1 MDTVYAI
8 PAAYATF
15 LGCARIGGVEL
26 VPFPSNGHLAGEPRS
41 AALVD
46 AELQTTDLAI
56 DATERLKTVLSEV
69 KRAKADLDRSR
80 YQADTLPS
88 GTPDDVIQ
96 DYERRTRN
104 AYRRWYD
111 AQHQAVVLEAE
122 TRRRKL
128 ESLGLYLRQFE
139 QTRDSLLAEYGDL
152 GPHYRILVDRMAAV
166 DTRIHI
172 MERSGRDVDPGEFS
186 ELHKTHLS
194 YVNQLQ
200 KYTESQKSETLTKQT
215 QDTVSAVMVIIEH
228 RIANQNPQLWREI
241 VGDVR
246 KAIEAA

>member
-1 MDTVYAI
+1 M
-8 PAAYATF
+8 
-15 LGCARIGGVEL
+15 LQNRRVEIL
-26 VPFPSNGHLAGEPRS
+26 PFPNGH
-41 AALVD
+41 AAEFSE
-46 AELQTTDLAI
+46 AELYTSDSAI
-56 DATERLKTVLSEV
+56 DPTERLKTVISEV
-69 KRAKADLDRSR
+69 KRAKEDLDRSR
-80 YQADTLPS
+80 YLADSLPS

-96 DYERRTRN
+96 DAERKTRN

-111 AQHQAVVLEAE
+111 AQHQAVTLEQE

-128 ESLGLYLRQFE
+128 ESLSLYLRQFE
-139 QTRDSLLAEYGDL
+139 QTREELLREYGDL
-152 GPHYRILVDRMAAV
+152 GPQYRMLVDRMAAV
-166 DTRIHI
+166 DTRIHV

-200 KYTESQKSETLTKQT
+200 KYTEAQKSETLNKQT

-228 RIANQNPQLWREI
+228 RIANTNPQLWREI

>member
-1 MDTVYAI
+1 MEI
-8 PAAYATF
+8 
-15 LGCARIGGVEL
+15 
-26 VPFPSNGHLAGEPRS
+26 VPFPNGHVQEFE
-41 AALVD
+41 D
-46 AELQTTDLAI
+46 AELQTSDPAI
-56 DATERLKTVLSEV
+56 DPTERLKTVISEV
-69 KRAKADLDRSR
+69 KRAHEDLDRSR
-80 YQADTLPS
+80 YLADSLPS

-96 DYERRTRN
+96 DAERRTRN

-111 AQHQAVVLEAE
+111 AQHQAVSLEQE

-139 QTRDSLLAEYGDL
+139 DTKAHLLAEYGDL
-152 GPHYRILVDRMAAV
+152 GPQYRMLVDRMAAV
-166 DTRIHI
+166 DTRIHV

-186 ELHKTHLS
+186 ELHKTHLA

-200 KYTESQKSETLTKQT
+200 KYTEAQKSETLNKQT

-228 RIANQNPQLWREI
+228 RIANTNPQLWREI

>member
-1 MDTVYAI
+1 MCKNAS
-8 PAAYATF
+8 
-15 LGCARIGGVEL
+15 VEI
-26 VPFPSNGHLAGEPRS
+26 VPFPNGHQADFSE
-41 AALVD
+41 
-46 AELQTTDLAI
+46 AELYTSDTAI
-56 DATERLKTVLSEV
+56 DPTERLKTVISEV
-69 KRAKADLDRSR
+69 KRAKEDLDRSR
-80 YQADTLPS
+80 YLADSLPS
-88 GTPDDVIQ
+88 GTPDDIVQ
-96 DYERRTRN
+96 DAERRTRN

-111 AQHQAVVLEAE
+111 AQHQAVTLEQE

-128 ESLGLYLRQFE
+128 ESLSLYLRQFE
-139 QTRDSLLAEYGDL
+139 QTREELLREYGDL
-152 GPHYRILVDRMAAV
+152 GPQYRMLVDRMAAV
-166 DTRIHI
+166 DTRIHV

-200 KYTESQKSETLTKQT
+200 KYTEAQKSETLNKQT

-228 RIANQNPQLWREI
+228 RIANTNPQLWREI

>member
-1 MDTVYAI
+1 M
-8 PAAYATF
+8 
-15 LGCARIGGVEL
+15 GGVEI
-26 VPFPSNGHLAGEPRS
+26 VPFPNGHVQEFEA
-41 AALVD
+41 
-46 AELQTTDLAI
+46 AELLTSDPAI
-56 DATERLKTVLSEV
+56 DAVERLKTVISEV
-69 KRAKADLDRSR
+69 KRSKEDLDRSR
-80 YQADTLPS
+80 YLADSLPS

-96 DYERRTRN
+96 DAERRTRN

-111 AQHQAVVLEAE
+111 AQHQAVVLEQE

-128 ESLGLYLRQFE
+128 ESLSLYLRQFE
-139 QTRDSLLAEYGDL
+139 DTRDHLLREYGDL
-152 GPHYRILVDRMAAV
+152 GPQYRMLVDRMAAV
-166 DTRIHI
+166 DTRIHV
-172 MERSGRDVDPGEFS
+172 MERSGRDVDPSEFS

-200 KYTESQKSETLTKQT
+200 KYTEAQKSETLNKQT

-228 RIANQNPQLWREI
+228 RIANTNPQLWREI